1 MTSQIEDLSMIHHM
15 VANLNLKISKTL
27 RYTCCFSLFAIQLT
41 GQFLTEY
48 SCEPNED
55 NTAVS
60 FPFELSSVT
69 VNTSTSPAQ
78 IVAIAED
85 GTLLFENINSFGQG
99 IDGDNANTIATCLTS
114 QGNDFEGISYLF
126 ERNFRFYY
134 VVLYEGSSTL
144 DPNRLFLI
152 STSAN
157 SSSNVSTCEV
167 ETTIGLEFAFR
178 NGNRPLFNRGDGF
191 EGVTIDTAGY
201 LYFIEEN
208 EGNNMPKLYKSIQ
221 TYTEVS
227 DFPDDALII
236 IEEVPTA
243 VENQDFY
250 GTNVDFSD
258 IYHLSLT
265 DPSRSQEFIIVSEKR
280 KEMFHLDLARPEYFD
295 SKPIADLQITDAH
308 IYKPEGVVVFED
320 FMYIISDNQ
329 ADSQSLTHFRFGS
342 LPDAEA
348 QPNNLFP
355 DSTGGIRLGGLAAVE
370 GFTYEWTPTTAL
382 SDPFIAQPI
391 ANPDS
396 TTTYA
401 IKVTN
406 ESGCFSI
413 SAYTLVV
420 NVNTDLDNDG
430 FSTPED
436 CDDTNPA
443 INPNAVDFP
452 DNGIDEDCDGS
463 DVVSGVR
470 YFSGFIKDQEGD
482 GIARVAINLASGQ
495 STTTDENGFFEF
507 NNVVIINSLSLDYS
521 RSDNPANGV
530 SSVDLVR
537 MANHIL
543 DLVPF
548 TDDISPLAADIN
560 NDGSISSLDIVL
572 LLRVILG
579 LSTEFENRNSWDFV
593 PQSITLT
600 ELPSEPIQII
610 GYKVGDVNGS
620 ADNN

>member
-1 MTSQIEDLSMIHHM
+1 MLAIFKLLDKLKKANTTLCTFLICLISIQINS
-15 VANLNLKISKTL
+15 
-27 RYTCCFSLFAIQLT
+27 
-41 GQFLTEY
+41 QFLTDY
-48 SCEPNED
+48 SCEPTLE

-69 VNTSTSPAQ
+69 VNNSTSPAQ

-99 IDGDNANTIATCLTS
+99 IAGDNPNTIATCLS
-114 QGNDFEGISYLF
+114 NLGNDFEGIAYLF
-126 ERNFRFYY
+126 ERDFRFYY
-134 VVLYEGSSTL
+134 IVLYEGSATS

-152 STSAN
+152 STSAT

-167 ETTIGLEFAFR
+167 ETDIGLEFAFR
-178 NGNRPLFNRGDGF
+178 NGSRLRFNDGDGL

-208 EGNNMPKLYKSIQ
+208 EGNNEPKLYKSIQ

-236 IEEVPTA
+236 IEEIANA
-243 VENQDFY
+243 VELQDFY
-250 GTNVDFSD
+250 GTDADFSD
-258 IYHLSLT
+258 IYHLSLL
-265 DPSRSQEFIIVSEKR
+265 DPSRSQEIIIVSEKR
-280 KEMFHLDLARPEYFD
+280 KEIFHLDLARPEYFD
-295 SKPIADLQITDAH
+295 SRSISDLQISNTH
-308 IYKPEGVVVFED
+308 IYKPEGIVVHDD
-320 FMYIISDNQ
+320 FMYITSDNQ
-329 ADSQSLTHFRFGS
+329 AEPNSLTHFRLAS
-342 LPDAEA
+342 LPEVQA
-348 QPNNLFP
+348 QPVNLFP
-355 DSTGGIRLGGLAAVE
+355 DSTGGIKLGGLAEVE
-370 GFTYEWTPTTAL
+370 GFTYEWTPTTNL
-382 SDPFIAQPI
+382 SDPFIAQPV
-391 ANPDS
+391 ANPDT

-406 ESGCFSI
+406 EFGCFSI
-413 SAYTLVV
+413 SAYTLVI
-420 NVNTDLDNDG
+420 NNDTDLDNDG
-430 FSTPED
+430 FSPPED
-436 CDDTNPA
+436 CDDTDPA
-443 INPNAVDFP
+443 INPNAIDFP
-452 DNGIDEDCDGS
+452 DNGIDEDCDGTE
-463 DVVSGVR
+463 VVSGIQ
-470 YFSGFIKDQEGD
+470 YFSGFIKDQEGQ
-482 GIARVAINLASGQ
+482 GIGRVAINLASGQ
-495 STTTDENGFFEF
+495 TTTTDENGFFEF
-507 NNVVIINSLSLDYS
+507 NDVVLINSLSLDYS
-521 RSDNPANGV
+521 RNDNPANGL

-537 MANHIL
+537 ITNHIL

-579 LSTEFENRNSWDFV
+579 LSDEFMNRNSWDFI

-600 ELPSEPIQII
+600 ELPAEPLQIV

>member
-1 MTSQIEDLSMIHHM
+1 MIHQM
-15 VANLNLKISKTL
+15 VANLNFKIRNILK
-27 RYTCCFSLFAIQLT
+27 YTFFCCILSVQAN

-48 SCEPNED
+48 SCEPNTE

-69 VNTSTSPAQ
+69 VNNSTSPAQ

-85 GTLLFENINSFGQG
+85 GTLLFEDVNSFGQG
-99 IDGDNANTIATCLTS
+99 ITGDNPNTIATCLTS
-114 QGNDFEGISYLF
+114 LGNDFEGIAYLF
-126 ERNFRFYY
+126 ERDFRFYY
-134 VVLYEGSSTL
+134 IVLYEGSSTN

-152 STSAN
+152 STSAT
-157 SSSNVSTCEV
+157 SSSNVSTCQV
-167 ETTIGLEFAFR
+167 ETSVGLEFAFR
-178 NGNRPLFNRGDGF
+178 NGNRPTFNRGDGF

-201 LYFIEEN
+201 LFFIEEN
-208 EGNNMPKLYKSIQ
+208 EGNNQPKLYRSIQ
-221 TYTEVS
+221 TYTEIS

-236 IEEVPTA
+236 VEEVSTA
-243 VENQDFY
+243 IENQDFY
-250 GTNVDFSD
+250 GSNVDFSD

-280 KEMFHLDLARPEYFD
+280 KEIFHLDLARPNYFD
-295 SKPIADLQITDAH
+295 SKSIADLQISDTH
-308 IYKPEGVVVFED
+308 IYKPEGIVISDD

-329 ADSQSLTHFRFGS
+329 ADSKSLTHFRFSS

-348 QPNNLFP
+348 KPVNLFP
-355 DSTGGIRLGGLAAVE
+355 DSTGGIRLGGLPAVE

-382 SDPFIAQPI
+382 SDPFIAQPV
-391 ANPDS
+391 ANPDT

-406 ESGCFSI
+406 EFDCFSI
-413 SAYTLVV
+413 SAYTLVI
-420 NVNTDLDNDG
+420 NTNTDLDNDG

-443 INPNAVDFP
+443 INPNATDFP

-463 DVVSGVR
+463 DVVSGIQ
-470 YFSGFIKDQEGD
+470 YFSGFIKDQAGN
-482 GIARVAINLASGQ
+482 GIGRVALNLTSGQ
-495 STTTDENGFFEF
+495 STMTDENGFFEF
-507 NNVVIINSLSLDYS
+507 NDVVLINSLSLEYS
-521 RSDNPANGV
+521 RTDNPANGV

-548 TDDISPLAADIN
+548 ADDISPLAADIN

-579 LSTEFENRNSWDFV
+579 LSTEFDNRDSWEFI
-593 PQSITLT
+593 PQSLTLT
-600 ELPSEPIQII
+600 ELPAEPLQII